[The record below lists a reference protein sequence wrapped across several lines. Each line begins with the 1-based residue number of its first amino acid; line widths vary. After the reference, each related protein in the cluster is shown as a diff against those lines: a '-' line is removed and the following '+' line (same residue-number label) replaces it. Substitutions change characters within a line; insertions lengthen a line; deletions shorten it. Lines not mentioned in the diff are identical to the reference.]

1 MLHLFETLKNDESIK
16 TVYFTEDG
24 KGWLLS
30 PNYRHPLEKS
40 REDVLAME
48 ESVLVE
54 ESDSVEDEEKDED
67 VTEEFNRLKEENSK
81 LTSDVE
87 SLKVVVNGLKDQ
99 LTKEKAKNKK
109 IKEAANTDEQ
119 NS

>member
-1 MLHLFETLKNDESIK
+1 MQHLFETLKNDESIE

-30 PNYRHPLEKS
+30 KNYRHPVEKS
-40 REDVLAME
+40 REEVLSME
-48 ESVLVE
+48 EEFLVE
-54 ESDSVEDEEKDED
+54 EPDHEEDEGNED

-81 LTSDVE
+81 LSSDIE
-87 SLKVVVNGLKDQ
+87 SLKVVIDGLKDQ

-109 IKEAANTDEQ
+109 IKEAANTEEP